1 MPKGFAVSPLSQHAR
16 LGFGCAKPVADVPL
30 PPHGR
35 KVSCRGH
42 MTLTML
48 MHRNRPND
56 GRTVAGRQVRRFTVR
71 GAQGMGLCVAGFD
84 PVAVGTAPPGL
95 ELQGTISPYQPRAN
109 YLKTNK
115 F

>member
-1 MPKGFAVSPLSQHAR
+1 
-16 LGFGCAKPVADVPL
+16 
-30 PPHGR
+30 
-35 KVSCRGH
+35 
-42 MTLTML
+42 
-48 MHRNRPND
+48 
-56 GRTVAGRQVRRFTVR
+56 
-71 GAQGMGLCVAGFD
+71 MGLCVAGFD